1 MSTRAGIFVSIFL
14 SRFQMSTKPQPEEIP
29 EDQMEEG
36 EIIDDE
42 EIDDDELMEFEDEV
56 DIASLMT
63 SLLATDEGDT
73 ICTALVAIGQ
83 QLQTQ
88 NRILVK
94 IFSELKG

>member
-1 MSTRAGIFVSIFL
+1 MST
-14 SRFQMSTKPQPEEIP
+14 MPQPEEIP

>member
-1 MSTRAGIFVSIFL
+1 
-14 SRFQMSTKPQPEEIP
+14 MSTKPQPEEIP
-29 EDQMEEG
+29 EDQMEED
-36 EIIDDE
+36 EITDDD

-94 IFSELKG
+94 ILSELKG

>member
-1 MSTRAGIFVSIFL
+1 
-14 SRFQMSTKPQPEEIP
+14 MSTKPQPEEIP

-36 EIIDDE
+36 EIIDDDE

-94 IFSELKG
+94 IFSALKG

>member
-1 MSTRAGIFVSIFL
+1 
-14 SRFQMSTKPQPEEIP
+14 MSTKPQPEEIP

-36 EIIDDE
+36 EIIDDDE

>member
-1 MSTRAGIFVSIFL
+1 
-14 SRFQMSTKPQPEEIP
+14 MSTKPQPEEIP

-36 EIIDDE
+36 EIIDDDE

-63 SLLATDEGDT
+63 SLLATDEGGT

>member
-1 MSTRAGIFVSIFL
+1 
-14 SRFQMSTKPQPEEIP
+14 MSTKPQPEEIP
-29 EDQMEEG
+29 EDQMAEG
-36 EIIDDE
+36 

>member
-1 MSTRAGIFVSIFL
+1 
-14 SRFQMSTKPQPEEIP
+14 MSTKPQPEEIP
-29 EDQMEEG
+29 EDQMAEG
-36 EIIDDE
+36 EI
-42 EIDDDELMEFEDEV
+42 IDDDELMEFEDEV

>member
-1 MSTRAGIFVSIFL
+1 
-14 SRFQMSTKPQPEEIP
+14 MSTKPQPEEIP

-36 EIIDDE
+36 EIIDDDE

-83 QLQTQ
+83 QLQTL

>member
-1 MSTRAGIFVSIFL
+1 
-14 SRFQMSTKPQPEEIP
+14 MSTKPQPEEIP

-36 EIIDDE
+36 EIIDDDE

-56 DIASLMT
+56 VFASLMT

>member
-1 MSTRAGIFVSIFL
+1 
-14 SRFQMSTKPQPEEIP
+14 MSTKPQPEEIP

-36 EIIDDE
+36 EIIDDEEIDDE

-73 ICTALVAIGQ
+73 SCTALVAIGQ

-94 IFSELKG
+94 FFSELKG